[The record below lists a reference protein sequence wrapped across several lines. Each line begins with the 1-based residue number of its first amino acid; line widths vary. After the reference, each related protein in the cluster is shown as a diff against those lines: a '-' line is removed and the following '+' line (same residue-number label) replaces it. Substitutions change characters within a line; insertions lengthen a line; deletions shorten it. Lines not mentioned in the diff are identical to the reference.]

1 VTLGESTNETFRI
14 PSKAILLFIPQLY
27 FTVAE
32 NLRRVYIIAHF
43 PLASRQS
50 PRHLSSTSLIIS
62 LASSSEKFLRN
73 ELRTNKLS
81 QSYSPVGNGVIRG
94 VSEIWPGSNPAVI
107 RSYQRRPKA
116 KHEKK
121 KKKNEKG
128 KS

>member
-1 VTLGESTNETFRI
+1 M
-14 PSKAILLFIPQLY
+14 
-27 FTVAE
+27 AE

-121 KKKNEKG
+121 KKKTKREKVD
-128 KS
+128 SSVSFFVCHLSVLEAE